1 MGKETPSFCTAEAS
15 DVCEKYITK
24 KTDLHFSLFVDFL
37 NKILTLLLFYGIFIT
52 KMVAAFSF
60 LRNLRC
66 PI

>member
-15 DVCEKYITK
+15 DVCEKIYNK

-37 NKILTLLLFYGIFIT
+37 NKILTLLLFYGIFII

>member
-1 MGKETPSFCTAEAS
+1 MFVK
-15 DVCEKYITK
+15 KYITK

-37 NKILTLLLFYGIFIT
+37 NKILTLLLFYGIFII

>member
-24 KTDLHFSLFVDFL
+24 KTDLHFSLF
-37 NKILTLLLFYGIFIT
+37 KILTLLLFYGIFII